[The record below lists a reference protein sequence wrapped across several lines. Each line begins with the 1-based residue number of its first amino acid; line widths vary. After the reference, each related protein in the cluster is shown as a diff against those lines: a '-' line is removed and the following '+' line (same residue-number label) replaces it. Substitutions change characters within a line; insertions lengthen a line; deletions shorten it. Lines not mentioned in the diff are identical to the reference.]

1 MSLVDVRDIAILL
14 LAVESVV
21 IGALLA
27 LMLIQLRRLVRL
39 LRDEIAP
46 ILDSASDTVNTV
58 QTTAGFVTHNV
69 VTPLIKVSSYSAGT
83 LQALRSLLFI
93 GRKIGGR
100 VSDDAGD
107 GSLGIS

>member
-58 QTTAGFVTHNV
+58 QSAAGFVTHNV

-100 VSDDAGD
+100 ASEDAGD
-107 GSLGIS
+107 GSLGSS

>member
-1 MSLVDVRDIAILL
+1 MWLVAVRDIAILL

-21 IGALLA
+21 IGVLLA

-46 ILDSASDTVNTV
+46 ILDSASETVNTV
-58 QTTAGFVTHNV
+58 QSTAGFVSQNLV
-69 VTPLIKVSSYSAGT
+69 NPLIKVSSYSAGT
-83 LQALRSLLFI
+83 LQALRSLLFV

-100 VSDDAGD
+100 ASNEVGD
-107 GSLGIS
+107 GSSEIS

>member
-58 QTTAGFVTHNV
+58 QSTAGFVSRNV

-93 GRKIGGR
+93 GRKVGGR
-100 VSDDAGD
+100 ASEDARD
-107 GSLGIS
+107 GSLGSS